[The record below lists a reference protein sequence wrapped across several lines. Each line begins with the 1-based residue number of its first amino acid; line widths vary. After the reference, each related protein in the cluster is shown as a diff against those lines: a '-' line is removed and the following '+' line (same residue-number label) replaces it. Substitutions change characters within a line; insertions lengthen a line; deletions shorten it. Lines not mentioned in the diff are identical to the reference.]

1 MRRYRFGLTVTAITA
16 DQNEATDIQAAAADV
31 LNGSPAIESVMA
43 GLMTSEPVTPQPCRA
58 GGEIFYTPTIPPV
71 PEPDICHGH
80 WYAEQIDAATA
91 RYQPLID
98 ALHDTTGLHSTV
110 WQSGGM
116 TMTLLTGPAGAEPY
130 QGRHYLTL
138 VEQFNPDATLE
149 GSTGWYDCD
158 RDPNTEGEQVLL
170 ADSSLAGA
178 QTRLHGHGVVSD
190 RALTPTE
197 WAQVVGQHWARSGTH

>member
-1 MRRYRFGLTVTAITA
+1 MRRYRFSLTVTAITA
-16 DQNEATDIQAAAADV
+16 DHNEATDIQAAAADM
-31 LNGSPAIESVMA
+31 LTGSPAIESVMA

-116 TMTLLTGPAGAEPY
+116 TMTLLTGPEGAEPY

-178 QTRLHGHGVVSD
+178 QTRHHGHGVVCD
-190 RALTPTE
+190 RAVTPTE

>member
-1 MRRYRFGLTVTAITA
+1 
-16 DQNEATDIQAAAADV
+16 
-31 LNGSPAIESVMA
+31 
-43 GLMTSEPVTPQPCRA
+43 
-58 GGEIFYTPTIPPV
+58 
-71 PEPDICHGH
+71 
-80 WYAEQIDAATA
+80 
-91 RYQPLID
+91 
-98 ALHDTTGLHSTV
+98 
-110 WQSGGM
+110 M

-149 GSTGWYDCD
+149 GSTGWYD